1 MEGLYFIVPGEPVAK
16 GRPKFVRNGEF
27 TRAITPEKTVNFEN
41 LVKLMFQQQC
51 PKATPFPKDTPLRV
65 RITSFFTIPKSVS
78 KKKYREMIER
88 RIRPTKKPDCDNL
101 ANAICDALNGIAYS
115 DDSQVVEL
123 VLDKFYGESPETW
136 VTIQKI
142 GCEDI

>member
-1 MEGLYFIVPGEPVAK
+1 MVCDYFIVPGEPVAK
-16 GRPKFVRNGEF
+16 SRPKFVQRGGF
-27 TRAITPEKTVNFEN
+27 TRAITPEKTVSFEN
-41 LVKLMFQQQC
+41 LVKLMFKQQC
-51 PKATPFPKDTPLRV
+51 PTAVPFEKDVPLRV
-65 RITSFFTIPKSVS
+65 QITSFFTIPKSVS
-78 KKKYREMIER
+78 KKKRQDMIER

-101 ANAICDALNGIAYS
+101 AKAICDALNGIAFY

-142 GCEDI
+142 GSEDL